1 MTGTFSRRALG
12 RLALAGL
19 SLAALPRLSFGQSQR
34 PLRVGVTAGPHAQLM
49 EVAAKIAASDGLEIR
64 IIEFTDYIQ
73 PNAALAQ
80 GDLDANSYQHQPFLD
95 QQVKD
100 RGYKIVSVAQTV
112 VFPIGIYARKYKNLK
127 DLPAGAKVAI
137 PNDPT
142 NGGRVLL
149 LLQHEGLLKVRPE
162 AGLKATPVDVT
173 DNPKRVRLIELDA
186 AQLPRSLD
194 DVDAA
199 AINTNF
205 AIQAGLSPTRDAIA
219 MESAESPYANLI
231 AVRDA
236 DKERPEIQKL
246 VRAYRS
252 PEVKAFIEEQF
263 KGALVPTW

>member
-1 MTGTFSRRALG
+1 MTGILSRRAFG
-12 RLALAGL
+12 RVAVAGIALA
-19 SLAALPRLSFGQSQR
+19 AMPRAPFAQSQR

-49 EVAAKIAASDGLEIR
+49 EQAAKIAARDGLEVR
-64 IIEFTDYIQ
+64 VIEFSDYIQ
-73 PNAALAQ
+73 PNAALAK

-95 QQVKD
+95 QQIKD

-112 VFPIGIYARKYKNLK
+112 VFPIGVYARKYKSLN
-127 DLPAGAKVAI
+127 DLPAGAKIAI

-149 LLQHEGLLKVRPE
+149 LLEREGVIKLRLDS
-162 AGLKATPVDVT
+162 GLRATPVDVT
-173 DNPKRVRLIELDA
+173 GNPKRVRLIELDA

-219 MESAESPYANLI
+219 MESAESPYANVI
-231 AVRDA
+231 AVREA
-236 DKERPEIQKL
+236 DRTRPEIEKL

-252 PEVKAFIEEQF
+252 PELKAYIQEQF

>member
-1 MTGTFSRRALG
+1 MNRSLSRRALG
-12 RLALAGL
+12 RLGVAWFALA
-19 SLAALPRLSFGQSQR
+19 AVPRSAFAQSGR

-49 EVAAKIAASDGLEIR
+49 EVAAKVAARDGLEIK
-64 IIEFTDYIQ
+64 IIEFSDYIQ

-112 VFPIGIYARKYKNLK
+112 VFPIGMYSRKLKSLK
-127 DLPAGAKVAI
+127 DLPAGGKLAI

-149 LLQHEGLLKVRPE
+149 LLQHEGLIKLRPD
-162 AGLKATPVDVT
+162 AGLKATPVDVV
-173 DNPKRVRLIELDA
+173 DNPKKLRLIELDA

-231 AVRDA
+231 AVREA
-236 DKERPEIQKL
+236 DKDKPEIQKL

-252 PEVKAFIEEQF
+252 PEVKAFVEEQF

>member
-1 MTGTFSRRALG
+1 MNRSISRRRLG
-12 RLALAGL
+12 GLALVGV
-19 SLAALPRLSFGQSQR
+19 AAATLPRASFGQTTR

-49 EVAAKIAASDGLEIR
+49 EMAAKVAARDGLELR
-64 IIEFTDYIQ
+64 IIEFSDYIQ

-95 QQVKD
+95 QQIKD
-100 RGYKIVSVAQTV
+100 RGYKIVSIAQTV
-112 VFPIGIYARKYKNLK
+112 VFPIGIYARKYKSLS
-127 DLPAGAKVAI
+127 DLPSGGKVAL

-149 LLQHEGLLKVRPE
+149 LLQREGLIKLRPD
-162 AGLKATPVDVT
+162 AGLRATPVDVT
-173 DNPKRVRLIELDA
+173 ENSKRLRLIELDA

-219 MESAESPYANLI
+219 MESADSPYANVI
-231 AVRDA
+231 AVRESDRT
-236 DKERPEIQKL
+236 RPEIERL

-252 PEVKAFIEEQF
+252 PEVKAFIQEQF